1 MAPNPLLS
9 SISYRAQ
16 LGERMDYLDF
26 ELELGVGSGR
36 EYPVAVV
43 HSAAGEAH
51 ETMHFPCT
59 RSSEQEWSV

>member
-1 MAPNPLLS
+1 
-9 SISYRAQ
+9 
-16 LGERMDYLDF
+16 MDYLDF